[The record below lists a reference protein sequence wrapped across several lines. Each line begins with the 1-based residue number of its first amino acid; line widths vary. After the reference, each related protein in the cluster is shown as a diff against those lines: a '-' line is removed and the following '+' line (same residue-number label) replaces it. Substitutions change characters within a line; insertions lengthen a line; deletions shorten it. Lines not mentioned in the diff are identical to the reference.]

1 MHYSKNG
8 VILKEEKI
16 NRRCKLR
23 TAEEFKEYIAK
34 LPKEKVEKIINA
46 ISWLISIQ
54 HADQI
59 LFRAII
65 GGEIFSRET
74 LQPLAE
80 LVGWTESDNQFA
92 KEMIDKFQKEIER
105 KTPKE
110 KRSALKEVLK
120 IIGTAALS
128 GTAGFVAGR
137 LIKKEKNNEE
147 KKKEPTS

>member
-1 MHYSKNG
+1 M
-8 VILKEEKI
+8 
-16 NRRCKLR
+16 R
-23 TAEEFKEYIAK
+23 TTDEFKQYIVN
-34 LPKEKVEKIINA
+34 LPKEKTEKIINA

-74 LQPLAE
+74 LEPLAE

-105 KTPKE
+105 KTPAE

-120 IIGTAALS
+120 IIGTSALA
-128 GTAGFVAGR
+128 GTVGFVAGR
-137 LIKKEKNNEE
+137 LLKSEKKNNNTEE
-147 KKKEPTS
+147 KK